1 MGERMWRKSIKGK
14 NVLRERN
21 GRERIGLKER
31 FFIGREKSKGEEK
44 LSQGESQTQK

>member
-1 MGERMWRKSIKGK
+1 MWSKNIRGK

-21 GRERIGLKER
+21 VRERIELKGER
-31 FFIGREKSKGEEK
+31 FFIGGEKLKGEEK

>member
-1 MGERMWRKSIKGK
+1 MWRESIRGK

-21 GRERIGLKER
+21 GREGIGLKER
-31 FFIGREKSKGEEK
+31 FFIGGEKLKGEEK